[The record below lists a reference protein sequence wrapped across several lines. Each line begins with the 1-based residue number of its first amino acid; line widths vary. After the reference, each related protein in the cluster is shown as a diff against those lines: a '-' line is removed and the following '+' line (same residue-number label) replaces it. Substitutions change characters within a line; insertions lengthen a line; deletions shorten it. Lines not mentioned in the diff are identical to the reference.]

1 MNKIDWHIKCEEN
14 KKKCIIYED
23 SEGKFPIMQL
33 DIITETHKDFAHGHI
48 KLEKLKPFEILF
60 IEGMNK
66 QLITSPKVKIT
77 KQQK

>member
-1 MNKIDWHIKCEEN
+1 MNKIDWNIKCEEN

-48 KLEKLKPFEILF
+48 KLEKLQPFEILF
-60 IEGMNK
+60 IEGTNK
-66 QLITSPKVKIT
+66 QLIISPKVKIT

>member
-1 MNKIDWHIKCEEN
+1 MNKIDWNIKCAEN

-33 DIITETHKDFAHGHI
+33 DMITETNKDFAHGHI
-48 KLEKLKPFEILF
+48 KLEKLKPFDTLL

-66 QLITSPKVKIT
+66 QSITSPNIKIT
-77 KQQK
+77 KQHK